1 MFTIADS
8 LENSWLSTL
17 DVLVQSLDEDPSDLL
32 YMEHVQGSGSGS
44 FAI

>member
-17 DVLVQSLDEDPSDLL
+17 DVLVQSFDEDPSDLL
-32 YMEHVQGSGSGS
+32 YMEHVQGSGSKNLS
-44 FAI
+44 I